1 MKKQLKKAYDILGDL
16 TPLKTDCGKMCSS
29 ACCKGDGGMY
39 LFPGEYELLKDVNG
53 FRFEKK
59 ILDGYGEVYFMTCND
74 TCDRTIRPLSC
85 RIFPLVAK
93 FIDGK
98 LFVRLDAR
106 GRSVCPLTQKS
117 ILSLDKEF
125 LEAVKKVLIMLCE
138 DDRVSQYLN
147 AVSKMEE
154 KYRNVI
160 PGI

>member
-1 MKKQLKKAYDILGDL
+1 MENQLKKAYDVLGDL

-39 LFPGEYELLKDVNG
+39 LFPGEYELLKDGAG
-53 FRFEKK
+53 FKFQKQE
-59 ILDGYGEVYFMTCND
+59 LEGYGEVYFMTCNN
-74 TCDRTIRPLSC
+74 TCNRDNRPLSC
-85 RIFPLVAK
+85 RVFPLVAK

-98 LFVRLDAR
+98 LFLRLDAR

-117 ILSLDKEF
+117 ILSLDRKF

-138 DDRVSQYLN
+138 DDRISQYLN

-160 PGI
+160 TSI